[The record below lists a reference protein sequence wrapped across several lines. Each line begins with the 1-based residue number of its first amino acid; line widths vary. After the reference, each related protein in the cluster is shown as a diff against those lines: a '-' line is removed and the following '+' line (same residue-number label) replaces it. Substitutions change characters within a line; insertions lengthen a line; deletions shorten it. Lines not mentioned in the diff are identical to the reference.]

1 MLSVVLESKNC
12 TMYVCIRGVPNPSQ
26 KDKSHVSQ
34 STDNT
39 REQLPATVVME
50 LILQIYGAI
59 FQEYN
64 RNPWM
69 LNLASKILAGDPT
82 VDSLLAYNPF
92 SDKPPT

>member
-1 MLSVVLESKNC
+1 MYALEVYQTQAKRTSR
-12 TMYVCIRGVPNPSQ
+12 M
-26 KDKSHVSQ
+26 HVSQ

-59 FQEYN
+59 FQDYN